1 MLRLRKDR
9 VRLNREL
16 TLTRASARKVVIEE
30 FSQPKPAPA
39 ETLAGGG
46 RSAAVGVGES
56 TPSLNET
63 TSNEF
68 SACSALQSLQ
78 CISHVA

>member
-1 MLRLRKDR
+1 
-9 VRLNREL
+9 L
-16 TLTRASARKVVIEE
+16 TLTRASARKVVIEVRIL
-30 FSQPKPAPA
+30 AA
-39 ETLAGGG
+39 ETGGNGAAVADAAGGG
-46 RSAAVGVGES
+46 VGRRRRTVGVGES
-56 TPSLNET
+56 THSLNET